1 MKSLNPT
8 DFVVR
13 QLERHEQS
21 EDLEPGTEGHQG
33 RKPRV
38 PSNGQ
43 NLGNKDPAPWVTSLP
58 LAYLWSCG
66 LDPRP
71 FTSPVTQ
78 FWPILD
84 LSSPSILLF
93 LWDRPHQRGNEQ
105 GAAEQPLSI
114 EPAGHG
120 VLTCIKYTW
129 ASVASASG
137 PGKQQNQSGG
147 TTTGL

>member
-8 DFVVR
+8 GFVVR

-66 LDPRP
+66 LDP
-71 FTSPVTQ
+71 
-78 FWPILD
+78 D
-84 LSSPSILLF
+84 LSHHRSHS
-93 LWDRPHQRGNEQ
+93 
-105 GAAEQPLSI
+105 
-114 EPAGHG
+114 
-120 VLTCIKYTW
+120 
-129 ASVASASG
+129 SG
-137 PGKQQNQSGG
+137 PPLTFPPLAFCYSCGIDPLKGEMNKGLQNSP
-147 TTTGL
+147 